1 VFVESSLLFASINS
15 VVVVVV
21 VVIHIFVNILE
32 TSSIIVLLAL
42 WLNWRIFVV

>member
-1 VFVESSLLFASINS
+1 MFVQSSLLFASINS

-21 VVIHIFVNILE
+21 VIDIFVNILE

>member
-21 VVIHIFVNILE
+21 VIHNFVNILE